1 MFESVLMA
9 MMYKLH
15 WLPLDYTECITLQK
29 VVVLVDGMRTQ
40 LIQIQETVL
49 KVLKKVSDA
58 AVKSSVESDVAN
70 LKDKLEK

>member
-1 MFESVLMA
+1 
-9 MMYKLH
+9 
-15 WLPLDYTECITLQK
+15 
-29 VVVLVDGMRTQ
+29 VDGMRTQ